1 MKMKSIGVYL
11 FFIVSAFFLTVTPSF
26 ATKFDLIPPSGTL
39 QRGQD
44 ITFTI
49 NIDTEGASVT
59 SIQSGLTYDSTL
71 LQYVSVTAGAAM
83 NSVVADTTTYG
94 TGKVLFTGSN
104 TAGFNG
110 TGVFATVVFT
120 IIAQSSGSTEICTLW
135 LPQPSPTPGAT
146 PTNAPYAT
154 PNPMCGSVC
163 TSNTQ
168 CPSDMPCYII
178 AGQTS
183 GYCRRAACPQITNCV
198 CPAPTAL
205 PTTGN
210 EDSKNT
216 AILLASVFLVAAG
229 GVFMIS
235 QKQKYSFPHTQTK
248 KHESIHKSKK
258 SS

>member
-1 MKMKSIGVYL
+1 MSKKLAGIYF
-11 FFIVSAFFLTVTPSF
+11 FFIVSVLFLLVTPSF

-39 QRGQD
+39 QRGQN
-44 ITFTI
+44 ITFTV
-49 NIDTEGASVT
+49 NIDTEGTAVT
-59 SIQSGLTYDSTL
+59 SIQSGLTYDATL

-135 LPQPSPTPGAT
+135 LPQPSPTIA
-146 PTNAPYAT
+146 PTVPQAYAT
-154 PNPMCGSVC
+154 PAPLCGSVC
-163 TSNTQ
+163 TTNTQ

-178 AGQTS
+178 AGQSS
-183 GYCRRAACPQITNCV
+183 GYCRRAACPQINSCV
-198 CPAPTAL
+198 CPGPTAL
-205 PTTGN
+205 PVTGS

-216 AILLASVFLVAAG
+216 EVLLAVVFLVAAG

-235 QKQKYSFPHTQTK
+235 QKQKYSFPQTTTK
-248 KHESIHKSKK
+248 KHATHHKSEK